1 MATIKE
7 IADYVGVSSGTVSR
21 VLNHDS
27 TISVS
32 DETKMKIFD
41 AAEELQYKTIKQ
53 RKNES
58 KEKVTKLRVGII
70 EMYNHQQQLQDPYY
84 LFLRSVVD
92 RECFD
97 KGIEVVNIYKGD
109 DGYKFIGDEELNGII
124 SIGKFTKGEVNMMS
138 KISDNIVFLDSSP
151 NDHKFD
157 SVKIN
162 YKLAINEALD
172 YLVNLGHEEI
182 GYIGSLKTLDDFK
195 ENNIDVRFKVYKEY
209 MENKNI
215 YDEENV
221 LNTDEMTAMSGY
233 ELVKVF
239 IKTSKKMPTAFFV
252 STDTISTGVLKALDE
267 NNIKVPD
274 DISIIGFNDLIA
286 CQYTIPPLS
295 TIRVNIEHL
304 ASASVDLIIEN
315 ISKARGYC
323 KKIVIP
329 TELIIRKSTKEPK
342 SNVK

>member
-286 CQYTIPPLS
+286 SQHTIPPL
-295 TIRVNIEHL
+295 TTVRVHIENL
-304 ASASVDLIIEN
+304 ASAAVDLIIER
-315 ISKARGYC
+315 ITKGRKYC
-323 KKIVIP
+323 KKVVIP
-329 TELIIRKSTKEPK
+329 SELIIRKS
-342 SNVK
+342 SDIVKK

>member
-53 RKNES
+53 RKSES

-195 ENNIDVRFKVYKEY
+195 ENNIDVRFKIYKEY

-233 ELVKVF
+233 ESVKVF

-252 STDTISTGVLKALDE
+252 STDTIATGVLKALDE
-267 NNIKVPD
+267 NHIKVPQ

-286 CQYTIPPLS
+286 SQHTIPPL
-295 TIRVNIEHL
+295 TTVRVHIENL
-304 ASASVDLIIEN
+304 ASAAVDLIIER
-315 ISKARGYC
+315 ITKGRKYC
-323 KKIVIP
+323 KKVVIP
-329 TELIIRKSTKEPK
+329 SELIIRKS
-342 SNVK
+342 SDIVKK

>member
-41 AAEELQYKTIKQ
+41 AAEQLQYKTIKQ

-195 ENNIDVRFKVYKEY
+195 ENNIDVRFKIYKEY

-233 ELVKVF
+233 ESVKVF

-252 STDTISTGVLKALDE
+252 STDTIATGVLKALDE

-286 CQYTIPPLS
+286 SQHTIPPL
-295 TIRVNIEHL
+295 TTVRVHIENL
-304 ASASVDLIIEN
+304 ASAAVDLIIER
-315 ISKARGYC
+315 IIKGRKYC
-323 KKIVIP
+323 KKVVIP
-329 TELIIRKSTKEPK
+329 SELIIRKS
-342 SNVK
+342 SDIVKK

>member
-41 AAEELQYKTIKQ
+41 AAEQLQYKTIKQ
-53 RKNES
+53 RKSES
-58 KEKVTKLRVGII
+58 KEKITKLRVGIV

-84 LFLRSVVD
+84 LLLRSVVD

-195 ENNIDVRFKVYKEY
+195 ENNIDVRFKIYKEY

-233 ELVKVF
+233 ESVKVF

-252 STDTISTGVLKALDE
+252 STDTIATGVLKALDE

-286 CQYTIPPLS
+286 SQHTIPPL
-295 TIRVNIEHL
+295 TTVRVHIENL
-304 ASASVDLIIEN
+304 ASAAVDLIIER
-315 ISKARGYC
+315 IIKGRKYC
-323 KKIVIP
+323 KKVVIP
-329 TELIIRKSTKEPK
+329 SELIIRKS
-342 SNVK
+342 SDIVKK